1 MQSSIHPVQLILSI
15 IGMMVLLKGCVYAF
29 DCEMQIQ
36 EELGRQYYEE
46 TLRLQAENPNP

>member
-1 MQSSIHPVQLILSI
+1 MQTSIHPVQLIFSI
-15 IGMMVLLKGCVYAF
+15 FAAALLMKGCVSAF
-29 DCEMQIQ
+29 DREMAIQ